1 MSIDESLQIIEAR
14 IRDAEFLTQKAP
26 ALAREENQFELD
38 TEDELF
44 NELMRSDQVVDDT
57 FVNVDGLSLEKQ
69 LSLVEG
75 KFQQLI
81 KENKVF
87 RDYLTS
93 IEPYKQDLGL
103 MKAAQANGRPSP
115 EAKVVVDALDPDTLL
130 SFTHAHGVDEIKS
143 VGELVPE
150 SASKVL
156 SEYSEMALT
165 EDHLERLSNDV
176 AILAV
181 RSARVL
187 EKYVSEMVIEPNE
200 RLGELDEKRR
210 TEAAKAK
217 D

>member
-1 MSIDESLQIIEAR
+1 MSIDESLKIIEGR
-14 IRDAEFLTQKAP
+14 VRDAEFLTQKAP
-26 ALAREENQFELD
+26 ALAREENHFELD

-103 MKAAQANGRPSP
+103 MKAAQANGRPLP
-115 EAKVVVDALDPDTLL
+115 EARVVVDALDPDTLL
-130 SFTHAHGVDEIKS
+130 AFAQPHGVDEIKS
-143 VGELVPE
+143 FGELVPE
-150 SASKVL
+150 TVSRVM
-156 SEYSEMALT
+156 EHHTDMAQA
-165 EDHLERLSNDV
+165 EDRLERLSNDV
-176 AILAV
+176 AMLAV

-187 EKYVSEMVIEPNE
+187 EKYVSEKVIEPNE
-200 RLGELDEKRR
+200 RLGELDEQKRA
-210 TEAAKAK
+210 EVIGQP
-217 D
+217 